1 MIAPTTF
8 KLYLSVKSSSQ
19 LIPLRLPKIQKQGQQ
34 QLIHEG
40 LYSKWPPF
48 RCLHTSS
55 FLFFPFLFSCFP
67 FHSDFFYSLFSR
79 LSLSLESQLIMRKE
93 SSWKEKNMV
102 STVSIMPGHKYYTKS
117 FVVQFYSVQK
127 CQRRSV

>member
-34 QLIHEG
+34 QLMHEG

-55 FLFFPFLFSCFP
+55 FFCSFLFLFSCFP
-67 FHSDFFYSLFSR
+67 FHSNFFYSLFSR
-79 LSLSLESQLIMRKE
+79 LSLSLESQLEKE
-93 SSWKEKNMV
+93 TSWKEKNMV
-102 STVSIMPGHKYYTKS
+102 NTVSIMPGHKYYTKS
-117 FVVQFYSVQK
+117 FVVQFVQK